1 MSGIFGI
8 FHYSGLASIGRSDI
22 EQIRGR
28 LMTLGYEMK
37 TMFCDERV
45 AREIDGQSLHDY
57 LSLWTIPDIS
67 PHIDPVGEADN
78 LVVVVAEPVFVGSV
92 EEGYRRAEPNEWVL
106 ELQAKGLKFFQEI
119 VNNVSA
125 AVLEK
130 TGKNARLHL
139 ISHRLGP
146 GRMYYRFL
154 EDGIVFSSDVRV
166 LAKVAP
172 AKPNPMGLWSII
184 AWGSVPEPLSV
195 LDGIFAV
202 PVGQAVTFELGSTIP
217 VYTQI
222 LQLDFKSDN
231 MLSEKDCLAEAG
243 KAIHAGSKLV
253 AELGASMTVSGGIDS
268 SLFLCMM
275 QKAVKQR
282 KHGYVCSF
290 GEDDPEI
297 AYARQIAEATDTDL
311 KIFELSDDLA
321 LSAIRY
327 AAESSVHPFSDF
339 SAVPVAFLLKHIA
352 EDRPDCPWIFDGNG
366 GDDCFG
372 VAGQEMLGRWQY
384 LCRLPRVFHKLA
396 SDLWLHAGFWKNYS
410 ALDIVLRKL
419 FQAGEPDAYLA
430 PFVYGNFDMTCA
442 NPAWSVEVREL
453 LLASFNA
460 CTGNRGDNHIY
471 ANFYVAQ
478 LLHVCSRLW
487 TAKSLGP
494 AHDLGKTMLYPFL
507 WRDVL
512 NSMGKIPWN
521 LKVRNGVAK
530 WPLKKML
537 EKFMTEDFIS
547 RPKSGF
553 VPPWRRWLQNE
564 KINRFTR
571 ESLLGG
577 TGYITT
583 VLKEEWIER
592 MLKHL
597 KETDSNPPTMILNT
611 LWGALSTELWL
622 QKRLR

>member
-1 MSGIFGI
+1 MIAGYFSSCRPSRPVLDALSFDENQ
-8 FHYSGLASIGRSDI
+8 SGRSI
-22 EQIRGR
+22 KIVNE
-28 LMTLGYEMK
+28 
-37 TMFCDERV
+37 ERV
-45 AREIDGQSLHDY
+45 WACLFSDAR
-57 LSLWTIPDIS
+57 
-67 PHIDPVGEADN
+67 PHLDPVGEADN
-78 LVVVVAEPVFVGSV
+78 LVAVTAEPVFVGSI
-92 EEGYRRAEPNEWVL
+92 EEGYRRAEPNEWIL
-106 ELQAKGLKFFQEI
+106 GFKSKGLAFFRET

-130 TGKNARLHL
+130 TDRSVRLHL

-154 EDGIVFSSDVRV
+154 NDGIIFSSDVRV

-172 AKPNPMGLWSII
+172 AKPDPMGLWSII
-184 AWGSVPEPLSV
+184 AWGAVPEPLSI

-202 PVGQAVTFELGSTIP
+202 PVGQAATFEPGSTTP
-217 VYTQI
+217 VYTPI
-222 LQLDFKSDN
+222 LQLDFKSDD
-231 MLSEKDCLAEAG
+231 MLSEKDCLAEAE
-243 KAIHAGSKLV
+243 KAISAGAKLV
-253 AELGASMTVSGGIDS
+253 AELGSSMTVSGGIDS
-268 SLFLCMM
+268 FLFLCLM
-275 QKAVKQR
+275 QEAVKQR

-290 GEDDPEI
+290 GADDPEI

-321 LSAIRY
+321 LDAIRY
-327 AAESSVHPFSDF
+327 AAESAIHPFSDF
-339 SAVPVAFLLKHIA
+339 SAVPVAFLLKNIA

-372 VAGQEMLGRWQY
+372 VAGQEMLGRWQH
-384 LCRLPRVFHKLA
+384 LSRLPGVFHKLA
-396 SDLWLHAGFWKNYS
+396 SALWLHAGFWKNYG
-410 ALDIVLRKL
+410 AVDIVLRKL
-419 FQAGEPDAYLA
+419 FQSGEHEAYLA
-430 PFVYGNFDMTCA
+430 PFVFGNSDMTCA
-442 NPAWSVEVREL
+442 TSAWSGEVRQL
-453 LLASFNA
+453 LLDSFDA
-460 CTGNRGDNHIY
+460 CIGNRSDNPVY
-471 ANFYVAQ
+471 ADFYVAQ

-487 TAKSLGP
+487 TAKSIGP

-537 EKFMTEDFIS
+537 EEFMTEDFIS

-553 VPPWRRWLQNE
+553 VPPWRRWLRNK
-564 KINRFTR
+564 KINQFTR

-577 TGYITT
+577 TGYITI

-597 KETDSNPPTMILNT
+597 KESDANPPAMILNT

-622 QKRLR
+622 QKTL

>member
-1 MSGIFGI
+1 MIAGYFGKDKPDEKLLKALKI
-8 FHYSGLASIGRSDI
+8 YNENQRNAVYVDQNKFWACMFSSSEKYQDPIIQTDSI
-22 EQIRGR
+22 
-28 LMTLGYEMK
+28 TA
-37 TMFCDERV
+37 TV
-45 AREIDGQSLHDY
+45 
-57 LSLWTIPDIS
+57 T
-67 PHIDPVGEADN
+67 DPVFCGTA
-78 LVVVVAEPVFVGSV
+78 
-92 EEGYRRAEPNEWVL
+92 EEGYHRATL
-106 ELQAKGLKFFQEI
+106 SELKESLTRNGITFFRDI
-119 VNNVSA
+119 VNNVGA
-125 AVLEK
+125 AVIEK
-130 TGKNARLHL
+130 TQTGDRLHL

-154 EDGIVFSSDVRV
+154 DDGIVFSSDVRV

-172 AKPNPMGLWSII
+172 AKPNSMGLWSII
-184 AWGSVPEPLSV
+184 AWGAVPEPMSA

-202 PVGQAVTFELGSTIP
+202 PVAQAATFELGSTAP
-217 VYTQI
+217 VYTSI

-231 MLSEKDCLAEAG
+231 MLSEKDCLAEAE
-243 KAIHAGSKLV
+243 KAIRAGARLV
-253 AELGASMTVSGGIDS
+253 ADLGASMTVSGGIDS

-275 QKAVKQR
+275 QESVKQR

-290 GEDDPEI
+290 GADDPEI
-297 AYARQIAEATDTDL
+297 AYARQIARATDTDL

-321 LSAIRY
+321 LDAIRY
-327 AAESSVHPFSDF
+327 AAESAIHPFSDF

-372 VAGQEMLGRWQY
+372 VAGQEMLGRWQHIG
-384 LCRLPRVFHKLA
+384 RLPGVFHKLA
-396 SDLWLHAGFWKNYS
+396 SVLWLHAGFWKNYGS
-410 ALDIVLRKL
+410 FDIVLRKL
-419 FQAGEPDAYLA
+419 FQSGEHEAYLA

-442 NPAWSVEVREL
+442 KPAWSAEVHEFL
-453 LLASFNA
+453 LDSFNA
-460 CTGNRGDNHIY
+460 CAGNRGDNPIY

-487 TAKSLGP
+487 TAKSIGP

-521 LKVRNGVAK
+521 LKVRNGIAK

-537 EKFMTEDFIS
+537 EKFMSEDFIYRS
-547 RPKSGF
+547 KSGF

-597 KETDSNPPTMILNT
+597 KETDSNPPAMILNT
-611 LWGALSTELWL
+611 LWGALSTEVWL
-622 QKRLR
+622 RKTIG